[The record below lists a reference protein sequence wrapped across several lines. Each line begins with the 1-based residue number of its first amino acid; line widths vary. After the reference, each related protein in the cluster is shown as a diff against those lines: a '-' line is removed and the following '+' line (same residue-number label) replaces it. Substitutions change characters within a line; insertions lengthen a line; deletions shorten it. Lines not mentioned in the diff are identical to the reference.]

1 MIEVMPSTMK
11 PPDDPPAYVDPISGQ
26 TYPISEPRWRSDT
39 GAPLMITGLPG
50 IGRDSIDTGKRS
62 LWRYAAA
69 LPIDVPEPIT
79 MGEGCTPLV
88 SRRWRGVPA
97 LFKLE
102 WFSPTGSFKDRGASI
117 MLSILRDQGVTR
129 VLEDSSG
136 NGGAAIA
143 AYAAAGGMAAKIL
156 VPASTSPDKTVQM
169 RAYGAEI
176 ELVAGTRQDVSD
188 AAVSQAAAIF
198 YAGHNW
204 QPFFLQGTKTLAY
217 ELWEDLKFTAPD
229 NVIIPTGAGS
239 NILGCD
245 IGFSELL
252 RRGEI
257 GKLPR
262 LFAAQPE
269 NCAPLHASFMAGSDD
284 STPVDVRPTIAEG
297 ASIAKPVRPRE
308 VLSALRRSGGA
319 TVAVSEA
326 EIEGALFELGG
337 IGLYAEPTS
346 ALAAAAFTKL
356 MKGRVIQPT
365 ETTVL
370 VLTGSG
376 LKTTRR
382 IGELMGA
389 TLQNKNS
396 AVDALRPTGL

>member
-1 MIEVMPSTMK
+1 MPNTLKS
-11 PPDDPPAYVDPISGQ
+11 PDEPPAYVDPTSGQ
-26 TYPISEPRWRSDT
+26 TYPISEPRWRSNA
-39 GAPLMITGLPG
+39 GSPLMITALPG
-50 IGRDSIDTGKRS
+50 IGRDGIDTGKRS

-69 LPIDVPEPIT
+69 LPVDVADPIT

-88 SRRWRGVPA
+88 SRRWRGA
-97 LFKLE
+97 SAQFKLE
-102 WFSPTGSFKDRGASI
+102 WFSPTGSFKDRGASV

-143 AYAAAGGMAAKIL
+143 AYAAAGGLKAKIL
-156 VPASTSPDKTVQM
+156 VPASTAPGKTVQM

-176 ELVAGTRQDVSD
+176 ELVQGTRQDVSD
-188 AAVSQAAAIF
+188 VAVRQAATIF

-217 ELWEDLKFTAPD
+217 ELWEDLKFNAPD

-269 NCAPLHASFMAGSDD
+269 NCAPLHASFAAGSEGF
-284 STPVDVRPTIAEG
+284 TPIEVRPTIAEG
-297 ASIAKPVRPRE
+297 ASIAKPVRARE
-308 VLSALRRSGGA
+308 VLSAVRRSGGA
-319 TVAVSEA
+319 TLAISET
-326 EIEGALFELGG
+326 EIEGALFELGR

-346 ALAAAAFTKL
+346 ALAAAAFTTL
-356 MKGRVIQPT
+356 LERGILQPQ
-365 ETTVL
+365 ETTVV

-376 LKTTRR
+376 LKTTQR
-382 IGELMGA
+382 IGALMGA
-389 TLQNKNS
+389 I
-396 AVDALRPTGL
+396 

>member
-1 MIEVMPSTMK
+1 M
-11 PPDDPPAYVDPISGQ
+11 A
-26 TYPISEPRWRSDT
+26 
-39 GAPLMITGLPG
+39 
-50 IGRDSIDTGKRS
+50 
-62 LWRYAAA
+62 
-69 LPIDVPEPIT
+69 
-79 MGEGCTPLV
+79 
-88 SRRWRGVPA
+88 RRPA

-102 WFSPTGSFKDRGASI
+102 WFSPTGSFKDRGASV
-117 MLSILRDQGVTR
+117 MLSILRGQGVTR

-143 AYAAAGGMAAKIL
+143 AYAAAGGLAAKIL
-156 VPASTSPDKTVQM
+156 VPASTAPGKTVQM

-176 ELVAGTRQDVSD
+176 ELIPGTRQDASD
-188 AAVSQAAAIF
+188 AAARQADTIF

-217 ELWEDLKFTAPD
+217 ELWEDLKFNAPD

-239 NILGCD
+239 NIMGCD

-269 NCAPLHASFMAGSDD
+269 NCAPLHASFVAGSDD
-284 STPVDVRPTIAEG
+284 PTPVEIRPTIAEG
-297 ASIAKPVRPRE
+297 ASIAKPVRARE
-308 VLSALRRSGGA
+308 VLSAVRRCGGA

-326 EIEGALFELGG
+326 EIEGALFELGR

-356 MKGRVIQPT
+356 MERGIIQPDRDDGGRADWLWP
-365 ETTVL
+365 ENDAAN
-370 VLTGSG
+370 
-376 LKTTRR
+376 RR
-382 IGELMGA
+382 AHGRDPA
-389 TLQNKNS
+389 KQ
-396 AVDALRPTGL
+396 

>member
-1 MIEVMPSTMK
+1 MIGAMPNAVK
-11 PPDDPPAYVDPISGQ
+11 PPDEAPAYVDPISGQ
-26 TYPISEPRWRSDT
+26 KYPISEPRWRSDT
-39 GAPLMITGLPG
+39 GAPLMITALLG
-50 IGRDSIDTGKRS
+50 IGRDRIDTSKRS

-69 LPIDVPEPIT
+69 LPVHVPDPIT

-88 SRRWRGVPA
+88 SRRWRGASA

-102 WFSPTGSFKDRGASI
+102 WFSPTGSFKDRGASV
-117 MLSILRDQGVTR
+117 MLSILRDQSVTR

-143 AYAAAGGMAAKIL
+143 AYAAAGGIAAKIL
-156 VPASTSPDKTVQM
+156 VPASTAHGKTVQM

-176 ELVAGTRQDVSD
+176 ELIPGSRQDVND
-188 AAVSQAAAIF
+188 AAMSQAATIV

-217 ELWEDLKFTAPD
+217 ELWEDLKFNAPD

-239 NILGCD
+239 NVLGCD

-257 GKLPR
+257 GNLPR

-269 NCAPLHASFMAGSDD
+269 NCAPLHASFVAGSEDF
-284 STPVDVRPTIAEG
+284 TPVEVRPTIAEG
-297 ASIAKPVRPRE
+297 ASIASPVRARE
-308 VLSALRRSGGA
+308 VLSAVRRSGGA

-326 EIEGALFELGG
+326 EIEGALFELSR

-346 ALAAAAFTKL
+346 ALAAAAFTNL
-356 MKGRVIQPT
+356 LQRGIIQPT
-365 ETTVL
+365 ETSVV

-376 LKTTRR
+376 LKTTQR
-382 IGELMGA
+382 IGELIGA
-389 TLQNKNS
+389 TQQNNKS
-396 AVDALRPTGL
+396 GG

>member
-1 MIEVMPSTMK
+1 MPNDLK
-11 PPDDPPAYVDPISGQ
+11 LPGDPPAYVDPISHQ
-26 TYPISEPRWRSDT
+26 EYPISEPRWRSDK
-39 GAPLMITGLPG
+39 GAPLMITALPG
-50 IGRDSIDTGKRS
+50 IRRDMIDRGKRS

-69 LPIDVPEPIT
+69 LPVEVPDPIT
-79 MGEGCTPLV
+79 MGEGLTPLV
-88 SRRWRGVPA
+88 SRTWDGVPA

-102 WFSPTGSFKDRGASI
+102 WLSPTGSFKDRGASV
-117 MLSILRDQGVTR
+117 MVSILRGQGVTKL
-129 VLEDSSG
+129 LEDSSG

-143 AYAAAGGMAAKIL
+143 AYAAAGGLKAKIL
-156 VPASTSPDKTVQM
+156 VPASTAQDKTVQM

-176 ELVAGTRQDVSD
+176 ELVSGTRQDVSD
-188 AAVSQAAAIF
+188 AAARQAATIF

-217 ELWEDLKFTAPD
+217 ELWEDLKFNEPD
-229 NVIIPTGAGS
+229 NIIIPTGAGS
-239 NILGCD
+239 NIMGCD

-257 GKLPR
+257 PSLPR

-269 NCAPLHASFMAGSDD
+269 NCAPLHASFKAGSDD
-284 STPVDVRPTIAEG
+284 LVPIEVRPTIAEG
-297 ASIAKPVRPRE
+297 ASIAKPVRTRE
-308 VLSALRRSGGA
+308 VLGALRRSGGA

-326 EIEGALFELGG
+326 EIEKALFELSR

-346 ALAAAAFTKL
+346 ALAAAAFTRL
-356 MKGRVIQPT
+356 LERGVIQPT
-365 ETTVL
+365 ETTVI

-382 IGELMGA
+382 VGELMGA
-389 TLQNKNS
+389 LP
-396 AVDALRPTGL
+396 AR

>member
-1 MIEVMPSTMK
+1 M
-11 PPDDPPAYVDPISGQ
+11 
-26 TYPISEPRWRSDT
+26 
-39 GAPLMITGLPG
+39 
-50 IGRDSIDTGKRS
+50 IDTGKRS

-69 LPIDVPEPIT
+69 LPIEVPDPIT
-79 MGEGCTPLV
+79 MGEGCTPLI

-102 WFSPTGSFKDRGASI
+102 WISPTGSFKDRGASV
-117 MLSILRDQGVTR
+117 MLSILRGQGVTK

-156 VPASTSPDKTVQM
+156 VPASTAQDKTIQM

-176 ELVAGTRQDVSD
+176 ELIPGTRQEVSD
-188 AAVSQAAAIF
+188 AAERQAATIF

-217 ELWEDLKFTAPD
+217 ELWEDLRFNAPD

-245 IGFSELL
+245 IGFGELL

-257 GKLPR
+257 ASLPR

-284 STPVDVRPTIAEG
+284 LTPVEVRPTIAEG
-297 ASIAKPVRPRE
+297 ASIAKPVRARE
-308 VLSALRRSGGA
+308 VLAALRRSGGA
-319 TVAVSEA
+319 TVAVSEV
-326 EIEGALFELGG
+326 EIEGALFELSR

-356 MKGRVIQPT
+356 LEGGVI
-365 ETTVL
+365 
-370 VLTGSG
+370 
-376 LKTTRR
+376 
-382 IGELMGA
+382 
-389 TLQNKNS
+389 
-396 AVDALRPTGL
+396 RPE

>member
-1 MIEVMPSTMK
+1 MPNDVK
-11 PPDDPPAYVDPISGQ
+11 PPDDPPAYVDPTSGQ
-26 TYPISEPRWRSDT
+26 TYPISEPRWRSDA
-39 GAPLMITGLPG
+39 GAPLMITALPG
-50 IGRDSIDTGKRS
+50 IGRDMIDTGKRS

-69 LPIDVPEPIT
+69 LPVDVSDPIT

-88 SRRWRGVPA
+88 SRRWRGAPA

-102 WFSPTGSFKDRGASI
+102 WFSPTGSFKDRGASV

-143 AYAAAGGMAAKIL
+143 AYAAAGGLAAKIL

-176 ELVAGTRQDVSD
+176 ELIPGTRQDVSD
-188 AAVSQAAAIF
+188 AAVRQAATIV

-217 ELWEDLKFTAPD
+217 ELWEDLKFNAPD

-239 NILGCD
+239 NIMGCD

-257 GKLPR
+257 GKTAPAVR
-262 LFAAQPE
+262 GAAGE
-269 NCAPLHASFMAGSDD
+269 LRAASRELHGRVRGSYAGRGPPDD
-284 STPVDVRPTIAEG
+284 RGRRVDREAGAGARSPV
-297 ASIAKPVRPRE
+297 
-308 VLSALRRSGGA
+308 GGA
-319 TVAVSEA
+319 T
-326 EIEGALFELGG
+326 LRRRDRRRLG
-337 IGLYAEPTS
+337 S
-346 ALAAAAFTKL
+346 
-356 MKGRVIQPT
+356 
-365 ETTVL
+365 
-370 VLTGSG
+370 
-376 LKTTRR
+376 
-382 IGELMGA
+382 
-389 TLQNKNS
+389 
-396 AVDALRPTGL
+396 

>member
-1 MIEVMPSTMK
+1 MIGAMSNDVK
-11 PPDDPPAYVDPISGQ
+11 PLTGPPAYFDPISGQ
-26 TYPISEPRWRSDT
+26 RYPISEPRWRSDT
-39 GAPLMITGLPG
+39 GAPLMIAPLSGL
-50 IGRDSIDTGKRS
+50 GRDMIDTGKRS

-69 LPIDVPEPIT
+69 LPVEVPDPIT

-88 SRRWRGVPA
+88 SRRWRGAPV

-102 WFSPTGSFKDRGASI
+102 WFSPTGSFKDRGATV
-117 MLSILRDQGVTR
+117 MLSILRGQGVTK

-156 VPASTSPDKTVQM
+156 VPASAAPDKIVQM

-176 ELVAGTRQDVSD
+176 ELIPGTRQDVSD
-188 AAVSQAAAIF
+188 AAERQAATIF

-217 ELWEDLKFTAPD
+217 ELWEDLKFSAPD

-257 GKLPR
+257 ASLPR

-269 NCAPLHASFMAGSDD
+269 NCAPLHASFATGSDGLA
-284 STPVDVRPTIAEG
+284 PIEVRPTIAEG
-297 ASIAKPVRPRE
+297 ASIASPVRARE
-308 VLSALRRSGGA
+308 VLAALRRSGGA
-319 TVAVSEA
+319 TVALSEA
-326 EIEGALFELGG
+326 EIEAALFELSR

-356 MKGRVIQPT
+356 LRRGVIQPT
-365 ETTVL
+365 ETSVL
-370 VLTGSG
+370 VLTGAG

-389 TLQNKNS
+389 L
-396 AVDALRPTGL
+396 

>member
-1 MIEVMPSTMK
+1 MHDDMK
-11 PPDDPPAYVDPISGQ
+11 SLGPPAYVDPVSGQ
-26 TYPISEPRWRSDT
+26 KYPISEPRWRSDT
-39 GAPLMITGLPG
+39 LRPLMITALPG
-50 IGRDSIDTGKRS
+50 IARNMIDTDKRS
-62 LWRYAAA
+62 VWRYAAA
-69 LPIDVPEPIT
+69 LPVDVPDPIT

-88 SRRWRGVPA
+88 SRKWRGASA

-102 WFSPTGSFKDRGASI
+102 WFSPTGSFKDRGASV
-117 MLSILRDQGVTR
+117 MLSILRGQGVTK

-143 AYAAAGGMAAKIL
+143 AYAAAGGITAKIL
-156 VPASTSPDKTVQM
+156 VPASTAQDKTVQM
-169 RAYGAEI
+169 RAYGAKI
-176 ELVAGTRQDVSD
+176 ELIPGTRQDTSD
-188 AAVSQAAAIF
+188 AAEGQAATIF

-217 ELWEDLKFTAPD
+217 ELWEDLKFKAPD

-239 NILGCD
+239 NVMGCD
-245 IGFSELL
+245 IGFNELL

-257 GKLPR
+257 RNLPR
-262 LFAAQPE
+262 LFAAQPA
-269 NCAPLHASFMAGSDD
+269 NCAPLHASFVAGSDD
-284 STPVDVRPTIAEG
+284 YSPVEVRPTIAEG
-297 ASIAKPVRPRE
+297 ASIARPVRARE
-308 VLSALRRSGGA
+308 VLAAVRRSRGA

-326 EIEGALFELGG
+326 QIEGALFELGR
-337 IGLYAEPTS
+337 IGLYVEPTS
-346 ALAAAAFTKL
+346 AIAGAAFTKL
-356 MKGRVIQPT
+356 LERSVILPT

-389 TLQNKNS
+389 QPTL
-396 AVDALRPTGL
+396 

>member
-1 MIEVMPSTMK
+1 
-11 PPDDPPAYVDPISGQ
+11 
-26 TYPISEPRWRSDT
+26 
-39 GAPLMITGLPG
+39 
-50 IGRDSIDTGKRS
+50 

-69 LPIDVPEPIT
+69 LPVEVPDPIT
-79 MGEGCTPLV
+79 LGEGLTPLV
-88 SRRWRGVPA
+88 SRSWGGVPA

-102 WFSPTGSFKDRGASI
+102 WLSPTGSFKDRGASV
-117 MLSILRDQGVTR
+117 MVSILRAQGVTK

-143 AYAAAGGMAAKIL
+143 AYAAAGGLKAKIL
-156 VPASTSPDKTVQM
+156 VPASTSADKTVQM

-176 ELVAGTRQDVSD
+176 ELIPGTRQVVSD
-188 AAVSQAAAIF
+188 AAVRQAATIF

-217 ELWEDLKFTAPD
+217 ELWEDLGFNAPD
-229 NVIIPTGAGS
+229 SIIIPTGAGS
-239 NILGCD
+239 NIMGCD

-257 GKLPR
+257 ASLPR
-262 LFAAQPE
+262 LFAAQPK
-269 NCAPLHASFMAGSDD
+269 NCGPLHASFEAGSDD
-284 STPVDVRPTIAEG
+284 LVSVEIRSTIAEG
-297 ASIAKPVRPRE
+297 AAIAKPVRGRE
-308 VLSALRRSGGA
+308 VLAALRRSGGA

-326 EIEGALFELGG
+326 EIEKALFELSR
-337 IGLYAEPTS
+337 IGLYVEPTS
-346 ALAAAAFTKL
+346 ALAVAAFTKL
-356 MKGRVIQPT
+356 LERSVIQPS

-382 IGELMGA
+382 IGELPGVLA
-389 TLQNKNS
+389 T
-396 AVDALRPTGL
+396 R